1 MKEKL
6 LGILAKFREKKVM
19 VIGDLMLDKY
29 IWGDVSRISPEAPVQ
44 VVKVMKETF
53 APGGAANVANNAAA
67 LGSKVYMIGIVGND
81 REKDALLGELTKRN
95 IDTSGI
101 FVDSDRP
108 TTLKIRVLGRSQQ
121 LLRVDY

>member
-1 MKEKL
+1 MLKMKEKL

-67 LGSKVYMIGIVGND
+67 LGSEVLMVGIVGDENPT
-81 REKDALLGELTKRN
+81 EKNILLDGLKKRN
-95 IDTSGI
+95 IDTGGV
-101 FVDSDRP
+101 FTD
-108 TTLKIRVLGRSQQ
+108 
-121 LLRVDY
+121 